1 MKTKDRQVRLEK
13 FLQKS
18 EKGELRKKFF
28 EDVTLK
34 GKGLSHICLFFQRKR
49 IRNGNNNKTT
59 MYICIHMFKGIIGEN
74 LIDKKERVYVQVK
87 RPHCLL
93 VKKNKNKK

>member
-1 MKTKDRQVRLEK
+1 MKVTLGDTENSMSENKADLRKQVRLEK

-18 EKGELRKKFF
+18 EKGELRKKFS

-49 IRNGNNNKTT
+49 IRNGNNNNYI
-59 MYICIHMFKGIIGEN
+59 YICSKA
-74 LIDKKERVYVQVK
+74 
-87 RPHCLL
+87 
-93 VKKNKNKK
+93 